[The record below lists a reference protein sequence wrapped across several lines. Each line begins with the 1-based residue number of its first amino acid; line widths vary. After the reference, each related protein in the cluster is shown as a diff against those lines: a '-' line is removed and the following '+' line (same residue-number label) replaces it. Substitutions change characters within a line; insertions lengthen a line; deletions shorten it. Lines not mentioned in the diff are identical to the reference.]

1 MRVFGEK
8 ESYIMKEKIKDR
20 NKPIGKLIR
29 IADFLPTP
37 EELVMPEETVKITIF
52 LKKTSV
58 DFFKSKAREYHT
70 KYQKMIRELIDKYA
84 TQYSSAK

>member
-1 MRVFGEK
+1 
-8 ESYIMKEKIKDR
+8 MKEKTVEQY
-20 NKPIGKLIR
+20 KPIGKLTR
-29 IADFLPTP
+29 IADFLPAP
-37 EELVMPEETVKITIF
+37 DELVMPEETVKITIF

-58 DFFKSKAREYHT
+58 DFFKNKARECHT